1 VKEKLKPEYMGL
13 PGDKIKSLKAS
24 GVIVTLPETSLQLS
38 EANLTSLY
46 SWWL

>member
-24 GVIVTLPETSLQLS
+24 GVMVTLPELS
-38 EANLTSLY
+38 EANLNSLY

>member
-13 PGDKIKSLKAS
+13 AGDKIKSLKAS
-24 GVIVTLPETSLQLS
+24 GVVVTMPEISLQFS
-38 EANLTSLY
+38 ETNLNSLY